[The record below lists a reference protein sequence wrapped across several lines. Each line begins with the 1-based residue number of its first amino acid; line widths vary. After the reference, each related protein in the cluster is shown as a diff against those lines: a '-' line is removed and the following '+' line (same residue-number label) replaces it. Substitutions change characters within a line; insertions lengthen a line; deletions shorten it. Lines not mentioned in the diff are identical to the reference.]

1 MSDEEERTAGGALF
15 KIWEKQFRD
24 STRLTRLSRLPF
36 PVTCGVDKLDAF
48 ATLARLTNSEGSC
61 SLPSKSVRACRIVTN
76 FWQFVDGYPRNIH
89 SLSEISRTC
98 FV

>member
-1 MSDEEERTAGGALF
+1 MSDEEERT
-15 KIWEKQFRD
+15 D
-24 STRLTRLSRLPF
+24 SRSIIQNLGKTIPPPTRLPF

-61 SLPSKSVRACRIVTN
+61 SLPSKSVHACRIVTN

-89 SLSEISRTC
+89 SLSKISRTD